1 MKLHSG
7 FRRLGALV
15 LSVILACGA
24 LAGCS
29 DVSEIV
35 SGVAAAGE
43 FPVEVN
49 EVTISARPQKVAV
62 LSASLADVV
71 LALGSETQLALGSED
86 CTQESLQ
93 DLAKVPGDD
102 AQAVIDAAPDLV
114 LADPG
119 ANGIGDALR
128 DAGLTVLEVEPA
140 TDRQDFERLYSQ
152 VSSALGGSGAGYDAG
167 IAAAQDIF
175 LSLDNINRIVPNDRV
190 TTACYLYD
198 LEGQAVTGDMLG
210 STIMTYSGVTNIFD
224 SLEGGTY
231 DFESLRISD
240 PNLIFC
246 VPGLAEEIKSDSRFQ
261 DLQAVRNGQV
271 IELPIFMEWQGR
283 TVVETAYEISAA
295 AFPELLE
302 TNSMEVTDPTETIE
316 SEVSSALE
324 SAAAESSAVESVLAE
339 DTTEYTTLREGDQ
352 GDAVLAM
359 QERLA
364 ELGYLTEAYDGYYG
378 EQTAQCVEEFQT
390 TNGLDATGVADADTQ
405 RMLFSRIAV
414 AQGKGETSSSESSES
429 SSSSAP
435 EDSESSSSESSSSA
449 PEE

>member
-93 DLAKVPGDD
+93 DLAKIPGDD

-128 DAGLTVLEVEPA
+128 DAFDPKSA
-140 TDRQDFERLYSQ
+140 ER
-152 VSSALGGSGAGYDAG
+152 
-167 IAAAQDIF
+167 
-175 LSLDNINRIVPNDRV
+175 
-190 TTACYLYD
+190 
-198 LEGQAVTGDMLG
+198 
-210 STIMTYSGVTNIFD
+210 
-224 SLEGGTY
+224 
-231 DFESLRISD
+231 
-240 PNLIFC
+240 
-246 VPGLAEEIKSDSRFQ
+246 
-261 DLQAVRNGQV
+261 
-271 IELPIFMEWQGR
+271 
-283 TVVETAYEISAA
+283 
-295 AFPELLE
+295 
-302 TNSMEVTDPTETIE
+302 
-316 SEVSSALE
+316 
-324 SAAAESSAVESVLAE
+324 
-339 DTTEYTTLREGDQ
+339 
-352 GDAVLAM
+352 
-359 QERLA
+359 
-364 ELGYLTEAYDGYYG
+364 
-378 EQTAQCVEEFQT
+378 
-390 TNGLDATGVADADTQ
+390 
-405 RMLFSRIAV
+405 
-414 AQGKGETSSSESSES
+414 
-429 SSSSAP
+429 
-435 EDSESSSSESSSSA
+435 
-449 PEE
+449 